1 MKINYNKILLLFF
14 SIFRSSLCLINQDK
28 FVEDLLYLVNQTT
41 EYSSTSGNNILNY
54 IDGIFYCDC
63 SGMIKAL
70 LNEYDIYNV
79 EDRSKPSGFPITKDI
94 NSKQLIDGCEDIS
107 DDFIELIPPSP
118 RVRFLYMDTPNRHIG
133 VFIGKEVQCGENKG
147 DICNVVECTSSWSRG
162 IQLSYVDHLG
172 NRYNKQGG
180 KKESKWIKH
189 GLPTKWLEYNCKYIF
204 DPKNSSDCILSENDK
219 KYYKYCCYE
228 KNSITNKCSPFTKE
242 DYYLHLNTIDIL
254 KKLGDYE
261 FECQTEKEEVNPES
275 SDCEQIEPKKAS
287 DCKLSENDKKKFIY
301 CCYEEIE
308 DEISGCGAY
317 TQESYEDE
325 LEIINELKNLG
336 LELSF
341 DCNVKENGDQNYISY
356 FLKHFELLSIFFSLL
371 L

>member
-1 MKINYNKILLLFF
+1 MRISNYKIVLLFF
-14 SIFRSSLCLINQDK
+14 SLFRSSLCLINQNELVK
-28 FVEDLLYLVNQTT
+28 QLLYLVNKSSD
-41 EYSSTSGNNILNY
+41 YSNVPGQNMMNY
-54 IDGIFYCDC
+54 IGGTFYCDC
-63 SGMIKAL
+63 SGMIEAL
-70 LNEYDIYNV
+70 LNGYDIYNV
-79 EDRSKPSGFPITKDI
+79 KEGSKPKDFPITNDI

-107 DDFIELIPPSP
+107 ENFFELIPPSP
-118 RVRFLYMDTPNRHIG
+118 RVRFLYFEEPRSHIG
-133 VFIGKEVQCGENKG
+133 VFIGKEVRCGENE
-147 DICNVVECTSSWSRG
+147 DEVCNVVECTSSWSRG
-162 IQLSYVDHLG
+162 IQLSYVDYRG
-172 NRYNKQGG
+172 IRYDKKGG
-180 KKESKWIKH
+180 KDESKWIKH

-228 KNSITNKCSPFTKE
+228 KNSITNKCSPFTKI
-242 DYYLHLNTIDIL
+242 DYYIHLKTIDIL
-254 KKLGDYE
+254 KYLGDYE

-301 CCYEEIE
+301 CCYEKIE

-325 LEIINELKNLG
+325 LEIYNELKNLG

-341 DCNVKENGDQNYISY
+341 DCNVEENGDQNYISY